1 MADFGRAVLR
11 VLHAEQGYVNDPD
24 DYGGET
30 KYGISK
36 KQYPALDIKTLT
48 VDQAKN
54 IYKRDYWDKLSLDRL
69 HDQAVAEEIF
79 DTAVN
84 MGWRTAA
91 RFVQEAINLLTE
103 SDLAV
108 DGALGE
114 RTIAAVN
121 SCRYPGALLKVL
133 NGLQL
138 GTYIRIVRNDPS
150 QKKFFRGWLN
160 RVKFWEERT

>member
-1 MADFGRAVLR
+1 MADFERAVLG
-11 VLHAEQGYVNDPD
+11 VLLVEQGYVNDPD

-30 KYGISK
+30 RYGISK
-36 KQYPALDIKTLT
+36 RQYPALDIKALT
-48 VDQAKN
+48 VDQAKK
-54 IYKRDYWDKLSLDRL
+54 IYKRDYWDKLSLDRI
-69 HDQAVAEEIF
+69 HDQAVAEEIL

-84 MGWRTAA
+84 MGWSTAGL
-91 RFVQEAINLLTE
+91 FVQESINLLTE
-103 SDLAV
+103 SNLAV
-108 DGALGE
+108 DGAIGE

-121 SCRYPGALLKVL
+121 SCKSPGALIKVL

-150 QKKFFRGWLN
+150 QRKFFRGWLN